1 MAMKRPHPRV
11 ISHKIQHDKTLSIPR
26 IIRVPY
32 IEKLGIPSLWIFRAS
47 DGAVPHSRALGGNEE
62 VVAVEVHGVG
72 ERVDC
77 VDDGTDGFRL
87 AEIIDIPLGI
97 LGI

>member
-1 MAMKRPHPRV
+1 
-11 ISHKIQHDKTLSIPR
+11 
-26 IIRVPY
+26 
-32 IEKLGIPSLWIFRAS
+32 
-47 DGAVPHSRALGGNEE
+47 
-62 VVAVEVHGVG
+62 VAVEVHGAG

-77 VDDGTDGFRL
+77 VDDETDGFRL